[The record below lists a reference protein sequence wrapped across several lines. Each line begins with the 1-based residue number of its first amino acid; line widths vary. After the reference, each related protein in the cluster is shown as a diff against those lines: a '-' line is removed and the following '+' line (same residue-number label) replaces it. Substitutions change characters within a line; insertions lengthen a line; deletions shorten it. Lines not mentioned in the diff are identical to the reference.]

1 MFLDFQDFKKGRK
14 IKGSL
19 YVKFCFFAENRY
31 KIPAK
36 TIRNEHVVGSSPI
49 ASSIEKSRLPGISS
63 EAFFVEFSSKRVSM

>member
-1 MFLDFQDFKKGRK
+1 MILDFQDFKKGRK

-19 YVKFCFFAENRY
+19 NVKFWFFAKNRY

-36 TIRNEHVVGSSPI
+36 TIRNAQVVGSSPI

-63 EAFFVEFSSKRVSM
+63 EAFFMHAPNGARF